1 MRKAEVLLHNQS
13 VGTLEELEHGYRFTY
28 RSDYLKDPKAG
39 PVSLSLPLQAEPFVD
54 KRLFPFF
61 DGLIPEGWLLEIAE
75 NTWKIDPRDRM
86 GLLLSCCR
94 DCIGA
99 AGVVPIEE
107 EISNE

>member
-1 MRKAEVLLHNQS
+1 MSE
-13 VGTLEELEHGYRFTY
+13 
-28 RSDYLKDPKAG
+28 AG

-61 DGLIPEGWLLEIAE
+61 DGLIPEGWLLEIAG
-75 NTWKIDPRDRM
+75 NTWKIDLRDRM
-86 GLLLSCCR
+86 GLLLACGR

-107 EISNE
+107 EVGRE